1 VEKITMKNI
10 SLTSGKNQL
19 VITVDT
25 SDLDQ
30 DYLLIVL
37 EKIEL
42 EILAQKAQVKD
53 SALDIAEQLNEDWW
67 RENRDNYLRGIK
79 Q

>member
-1 VEKITMKNI
+1 MKNI
-10 SLTSGKNQL
+10 SFTSGKNQL

-30 DYLLIVL
+30 DYLLKVL

-53 SALDIAEQLNEDWW
+53 SALDIAEQINEDWW
-67 RENRDNYLRGIK
+67 RENRDNYLRGVK
-79 Q
+79 R

>member
-1 VEKITMKNI
+1 MKNI
-10 SLTSGKNQL
+10 SLASGKNQL

-30 DYLLIVL
+30 DYLLKVL

-42 EILAQKAQVKD
+42 EILAQKA
-53 SALDIAEQLNEDWW
+53 
-67 RENRDNYLRGIK
+67 
-79 Q
+79 

>member
-1 VEKITMKNI
+1 MKNI

-30 DYLLIVL
+30 DYLLKVL

-53 SALDIAEQLNEDWW
+53 SALDIAEQINEDWW
-67 RENRDNYLRGIK
+67 RENRDNYLRGVK
-79 Q
+79 R

>member
-1 VEKITMKNI
+1 MKNI
-10 SLTSGKNQL
+10 SLTSDKNQL
-19 VITVDT
+19 VITVNT

-30 DYLLIVL
+30 DYLLKVL

-53 SALDIAEQLNEDWW
+53 SASNIAEQINEDWW
-67 RENRDNYLRGIK
+67 RENKDGYLKGVKR
-79 Q
+79 

>member
-1 VEKITMKNI
+1 MKNI
-10 SLTSGKNQL
+10 SLTSDKNQL

-30 DYLLIVL
+30 DYLLEVL
-37 EKIEL
+37 KRIEL

-53 SALDIAEQLNEDWW
+53 SALDIAEQINEDWW
-67 RENRDNYLRGIK
+67 IENKDDYLKGVKR
-79 Q
+79 